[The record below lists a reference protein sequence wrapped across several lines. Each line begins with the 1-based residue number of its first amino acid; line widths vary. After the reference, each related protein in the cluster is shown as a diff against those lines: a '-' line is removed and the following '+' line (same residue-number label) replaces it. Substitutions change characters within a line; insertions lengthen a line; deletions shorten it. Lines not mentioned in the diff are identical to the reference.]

1 MTLYLLQ
8 GLQQRFHG
16 KTVLDIEHLA
26 IEAGCI
32 HALLG
37 PNGAGKTTLLNIL
50 AFLEL
55 PATGAI
61 VFQGKT
67 VDPARTDMLSLRRR
81 VVLVD
86 QHPVMFST
94 SVGNNI
100 DFGLKIRKIETKKRQ
115 RIVDEVLAT
124 VGLERYKEAR
134 AHELSG
140 GETQRLA
147 LARALA
153 LNPEVL
159 LCDEPTASVDT
170 ENQVII
176 HEVLRRINTERG
188 ASIIFTTHDR
198 PLATTLAHH
207 TLTLAN
213 GRLADSASETPD
225 SYTNGHGAIGPENIR
240 LLSPDESCPANHA
253 RRHGRVVMLMEEG
266 ANIRMVVDAG
276 GVMAVLIPSG
286 DYLNNPP
293 RLGGEVTLAIPEKPR
308 RAKDYPGA

>member
-8 GLQQRFHG
+8 KLQQRFNG
-16 KTVLDIEHLA
+16 KTVLDIGHLA
-26 IEAGCI
+26 IEAGRI
-32 HALLG
+32 HALVG

-50 AFLEL
+50 AFLEP
-55 PATGAI
+55 PAAGTI
-61 VFQGKT
+61 TFQGRT
-67 VDPARTDMLSLRRR
+67 VPSAQAGMLSLRRR

-159 LCDEPTASVDT
+159 LCDEPTASVDM
-170 ENQVII
+170 ENQAII
-176 HEVLRRINTERG
+176 CEVLRRINTEQG

-198 PLATTLAHH
+198 LLAATLAQN
-207 TLTLAN
+207 TLA
-213 GRLADSASETPD
+213 LANSQLANTTDETRYSSIVEWSKSTSSSSAFS
-225 SYTNGHGAIGPENIR
+225 SK
-240 LLSPDESCPANHA
+240 
-253 RRHGRVVMLMEEG
+253 
-266 ANIRMVVDAG
+266 AG
-276 GVMAVLIPSG
+276 
-286 DYLNNPP
+286 
-293 RLGGEVTLAIPEKPR
+293 
-308 RAKDYPGA
+308 